1 MPRCQSSVTVVWR
14 VLLVMALSRR
24 LVACVGSQVEE
35 REGQARAFFKVDA
48 KVGGA
53 RQTDEHC
60 GAARPRQPVCCA
72 NPRRARHVACR
83 TLLQSFSA
91 RSHCCVFM

>member
-35 REGQARAFFKVDA
+35 REGQARHGVRACVFKVAA
-48 KVGGA
+48 KDLQLLF
-53 RQTDEHC
+53 RRRSTTD
-60 GAARPRQPVCCA
+60 G
-72 NPRRARHVACR
+72 R
-83 TLLQSFSA
+83 TLRGSEAEAAGLL
-91 RSHCCVFM
+91 C